1 MIATASP
8 TALPVVPAAANGAY
22 WQWRGYRVH
31 YVQAGSAT
39 AISEVTDKLDHS
51 NKLDNPNNPEILTE
65 PARNQRP
72 PLLFIHGF
80 GASTDHWRKNIA
92 ELQADFEVYALDL
105 VGFGRSSKPSSGYS
119 SALWRDQIAEF
130 ITDVIG
136 RPAVV
141 VGNSIGGY
149 SSLFAGATRS
159 DAVVGVGMLNGV
171 GSFSE
176 QQTESTQNPFQAAIA
191 QLIKTV
197 VLSPVPSWVIFQFVR
212 NRAYIRKTLEQV
224 YVNKSEVTDQL
235 IEDIYRP
242 ATDPEAPAA
251 FAALFKAE
259 RGEYVD
265 TLLSQMRCPLLLI
278 WGDADPWMD
287 TYARGA
293 LFQKHYTALEEHHL
307 NAGHCPHDDAPTE
320 VNALIR
326 HWVLTTVAGESGRVA
341 DSSSHSPSQW
351 VSLG

>member
-1 MIATASP
+1 MVATVSSSP
-8 TALPVVPAAANGAY
+8 IPPAQNGAY
-22 WQWRGYRVH
+22 WQWRSYRVH
-31 YVQAGSAT
+31 YIQAGVRSG
-39 AISEVTDKLDHS
+39 IQSE
-51 NKLDNPNNPEILTE
+51 
-65 PARNQRP
+65 RP
-72 PLLFIHGF
+72 PLLLIHGF
-80 GASTDHWRKNIA
+80 GASTDHWRKNVA
-92 ELQADFEVYALDL
+92 DLQADFEVYAMDL
-105 VGFGRSSKPSSGYS
+105 IGFGRSSKPSSGYS
-119 SALWRDQIAEF
+119 PDLWRDQIADF
-130 ITDVIG
+130 ITTIIG

-141 VGNSIGGY
+141 AGNSIGGY
-149 SSLFAGATRS
+149 SSLYAGATRP
-159 DAVVGVGMLNGV
+159 DAVAGVCMLNGV

-176 QQTESTQNPFQAAIA
+176 QQVDQETTAFQAAMG

-197 VLSPVPSWVIFQFVR
+197 VLSPIPSWAIFQFVR
-212 NRAYIRKTLEQV
+212 NKSYIRKTLAQV
-224 YVNKSEVTDQL
+224 YVNKAEVTDQL

-242 ATDPEAPAA
+242 ATDPEAAAA

-265 TLLSQMRCPLLLI
+265 TLLNQMTCPLLLI

-320 VNALIR
+320 VNALLR
-326 HWVLTTVAGESGRVA
+326 NWVLNTVVGTPVG
-341 DSSSHSPSQW
+341 QW

>member
-1 MIATASP
+1 MVATVSSSP
-8 TALPVVPAAANGAY
+8 IPPAQNGAY
-22 WQWRGYRVH
+22 WQWRSYRVH
-31 YVQAGSAT
+31 YIQAGVRSG
-39 AISEVTDKLDHS
+39 IQSE
-51 NKLDNPNNPEILTE
+51 
-65 PARNQRP
+65 RP
-72 PLLFIHGF
+72 PLLLIHGF
-80 GASTDHWRKNIA
+80 GASTDHWRKNVA
-92 ELQADFEVYALDL
+92 DLQADFEVYAMDL
-105 VGFGRSSKPSSGYS
+105 IGFGRSSKPSSGYS
-119 SALWRDQIAEF
+119 PDLWRDQIADF
-130 ITDVIG
+130 ITTIIG

-141 VGNSIGGY
+141 AGNSIGGY
-149 SSLFAGATRS
+149 SSLYAGATRP
-159 DAVVGVGMLNGV
+159 DAVAGVCMLNGV

-176 QQTESTQNPFQAAIA
+176 QQVDQETTAFQAAMG

-197 VLSPVPSWVIFQFVR
+197 VLSPIPSWAIFQFVR
-212 NRAYIRKTLEQV
+212 NKSYIRKTLAQV
-224 YVNKSEVTDQL
+224 YVNKAEVTDQL

-242 ATDPEAPAA
+242 ATDPEAAAA

-265 TLLSQMRCPLLLI
+265 TLLNQMTCPLLLI

-320 VNALIR
+320 VNALLR
-326 HWVLTTVAGESGRVA
+326 SWVLNTVVGTPVG
-341 DSSSHSPSQW
+341 QW

>member
-1 MIATASP
+1 MVATVSSSP
-8 TALPVVPAAANGAY
+8 IPPAQNGAY
-22 WQWRGYRVH
+22 WQWRSYRVH
-31 YVQAGSAT
+31 YIQAGVRSG
-39 AISEVTDKLDHS
+39 IQSE
-51 NKLDNPNNPEILTE
+51 
-65 PARNQRP
+65 RP
-72 PLLFIHGF
+72 PLLLIHGF
-80 GASTDHWRKNIA
+80 GASTDHWRKNVA
-92 ELQADFEVYALDL
+92 DLQADFEVYAMDL
-105 VGFGRSSKPSSGYS
+105 IGFGRSSKPSSGYS
-119 SALWRDQIAEF
+119 PDLWRDQIADF
-130 ITDVIG
+130 ITTIIG

-141 VGNSIGGY
+141 AGNSIGGY
-149 SSLFAGATRS
+149 SSLYAGATRP
-159 DAVVGVGMLNGV
+159 DAVAGVCMLNGV

-176 QQTESTQNPFQAAIA
+176 QQVDQETTAFQAAMG

-197 VLSPVPSWVIFQFVR
+197 VLSPIPSWAIFQFVR
-212 NRAYIRKTLEQV
+212 NKSYIRKTLEQV
-224 YVNKSEVTDQL
+224 YVNKAEVTDQL

-242 ATDPEAPAA
+242 ATDPEAAAA

-265 TLLSQMRCPLLLI
+265 TLLNQMTCPLLLI

-320 VNALIR
+320 VNALLR
-326 HWVLTTVAGESGRVA
+326 NWVLNTVVGTPVG
-341 DSSSHSPSQW
+341 QW

>member
-1 MIATASP
+1 MIATTDRLTTPS
-8 TALPVVPAAANGAY
+8 VVPPADHGAY

-31 YVQAGSAT
+31 YVKSGAT
-39 AISEVTDKLDHS
+39 DGTLSSSSPDRLK
-51 NKLDNPNNPEILTE
+51 
-65 PARNQRP
+65 RP
-72 PLLFIHGF
+72 PLLLIHGF

-92 ELQADFEVYALDL
+92 ELQNDFEVYALDL
-105 VGFGRSSKPSSGYS
+105 IGFGRSSKPSSGYS
-119 SALWRDQIAEF
+119 SELWRDQIADF
-130 ITDVIG
+130 ITTIIG

-141 VGNSIGGY
+141 AGNSIGGY
-149 SSLFAGATRS
+149 SSLFTGATRPE
-159 DAVVGVGMLNGV
+159 AVIGVCMVNGV
-171 GSFSE
+171 GAFSE
-176 QQTESTQNPFQAAIA
+176 QQTNTETNPFQAAIG

-212 NRAYIRKTLEQV
+212 NKSYIRKTLEQV
-224 YVNKSEVTDQL
+224 YVNKAEVTDQL

-265 TLLSQMRCPLLLI
+265 TLLGQMSCPLLLI

-293 LFQKHYTALEEHHL
+293 LFQKHYSALEEHHI
-307 NAGHCPHDDAPTE
+307 NAGHCPHDDDPAA
-320 VNALIR
+320 VNAFLR
-326 HWVLTTVAGESGRVA
+326 DWVLNTVVGSQSAASGSA
-341 DSSSHSPSQW
+341 TSGSAASQW
-351 VSLG
+351 LPLG